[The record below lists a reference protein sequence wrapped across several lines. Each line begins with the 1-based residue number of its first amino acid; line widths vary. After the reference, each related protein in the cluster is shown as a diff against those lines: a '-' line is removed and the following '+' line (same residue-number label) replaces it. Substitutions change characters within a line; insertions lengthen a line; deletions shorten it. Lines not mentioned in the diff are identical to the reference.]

1 MKFCSLTRKMDPNGP
16 WTSLGFTRGF
26 LLPSLSVSP
35 LLLFSPW
42 PCCQTGS
49 SVSSPI
55 ADMKFPPCP
64 GLRFGVNCHW
74 MYRTERCIFSCL
86 CVPDTSMCVPD
97 TSMCVPDSR
106 SRCRPTASVVVSQ
119 RPGVSVCTAE
129 AANIVR
135 RPRNSYL
142 NPYLHRC
149 TIRDQFLL
157 DILPYCGQ
165 CAGSP

>member
-16 WTSLGFTRGF
+16 WTSLGLTRGF
-26 LLPSLSVSP
+26 LLLSLSVWLLSP

-64 GLRFGVNCHW
+64 GLRFDVNCHW

-97 TSMCVPDSR
+97 TS
-106 SRCRPTASVVVSQ
+106 SRCPTNSFCCCVLAA
-119 RPGVSVCTAE
+119 GSVCVYCE
-129 AANIVR
+129 GGKYCAASPQFVSESVPTQIYNIR
-135 RPRNSYL
+135 S
-142 NPYLHRC
+142 
-149 TIRDQFLL
+149 I
-157 DILPYCGQ
+157 
-165 CAGSP
+165 SS